1 MYDKERIVVIIEE
14 IESYF
19 EELKSMDIKKLQDM
33 DTIKFRA
40 VSMDIFSIINKTID
54 LADEVSRA
62 KNLGFPSEYKEIF
75 TGLRMAKVIDE
86 IMESKLKDLIIL
98 RNKISHR
105 YSILKKEDIFK
116 ALKEVEIVKEFI
128 EAVKR
133 VMKEKR

>member
-1 MYDKERIVVIIEE
+1 
-14 IESYF
+14 
-19 EELKSMDIKKLQDM
+19 
-33 DTIKFRA
+33 
-40 VSMDIFSIINKTID
+40 
-54 LADEVSRA
+54 
-62 KNLGFPSEYKEIF
+62 
-75 TGLRMAKVIDE
+75 MAKVIDE